1 MWNVD
6 ALAPAE
12 TISNASRLP
21 LTGVAWSTA
30 MPWLLATCSA
40 DAVVNLFDVRA
51 LSGGTTNN
59 TTSSGTSSS
68 SSGSATL
75 RESQRPAVVLTA
87 PGLAGASV
95 LAWNRCNG
103 WELATAHGKQL
114 WLWDIRGGTGGH
126 SGDPA
131 ETPSHGTNHASPR
144 SARAA
149 PQGLFETS
157 AHASEQTPWSLL
169 REDEHGDSWQQQQQ
183 QQRRWGASRTPRPQ
197 WSSPASA
204 TVPQA
209 ASESNATNWGSTL
222 PSSNSN
228 SNSGGYA
235 RRALTVHTQRI
246 LDLDWSYRDEHM
258 LATCALDKVFALLFI
273 FTEIHSL
280 RRL

>member
-12 TISNASRLP
+12 TITKASRLP

-30 MPWLLATCSA
+30 MPFLLATCSA
-40 DAVVNLFDVRA
+40 DAVVNLFDVRT
-51 LSGGTTNN
+51 LSGGTNSP
-59 TTSSGTSSS
+59 SSSSSS
-68 SSGSATL
+68 SSGSATQ

-131 ETPSHGTNHASPR
+131 ETPSHGAKHSSPM
-144 SARAA
+144 SARAT
-149 PQGLFETS
+149 PQGMFGSAS
-157 AHASEQTPWSLL
+157 AHMQDPLSLTSWREQEEARSDP
-169 REDEHGDSWQQQQQ
+169 WQQQQ
-183 QQRRWGASRTPRPQ
+183 RWNASRTPRPQ

-204 TVPQA
+204 TEAQVASQSYA
-209 ASESNATNWGSTL
+209 APWGSTA
-222 PSSNSN
+222 PMSSNGSGGGG
-228 SNSGGYA
+228 SGGGGYA

-246 LDLDWSYRDEHM
+246 LDLDWSYHDEHM
-258 LATCALDKVFALLFI
+258 LATCALDKVWFHFI
-273 FTEIHSL
+273 LISVSSMIQ
-280 RRL
+280 